1 MRFRR
6 PSLGRLAAVM
16 IAASVGI
23 GLLTIGARLVSGGS
37 GFVRALEAAT
47 LVLAAGAYL
56 AYALAH
62 HKNRRE
68 LMTRAILVSA
78 FALWAIVQAFPGD
91 SASATLNDVVI
102 LLFVADLAILLS
114 PWR

>member
-1 MRFRR
+1 
-6 PSLGRLAAVM
+6 M
-16 IAASVGI
+16 IGASVGTGFI
-23 GLLTIGARLVSGGS
+23 TICARALSGGGALARS
-37 GFVRALEAAT
+37 LEATT

-78 FALWAIVQAFPGD
+78 FTLWAIVQAFPGD
-91 SASATLNDVVI
+91 PGSATLNDVVI

-114 PWR
+114 PWT